1 MNETFSES
9 DFEALKG
16 GNAQYLDK
24 LFVSGYQYVVGMLIY
39 RNGASKEDAEDI
51 YMDALLKFYRAAVDG
66 KVAWGNFKGYLLKI
80 ALNILKEKQRR
91 GLAVAAKMEQALT
104 SFYEEKEEVE
114 FDKVLEAENE
124 LEEELFNQKK
134 IAALNAAWEQLDD
147 VCRELLQ
154 DTIVNDIKPR
164 FLMDKYTFKNTRVIT
179 DKKIKCKKKLLKLV
193 EEQLTKF

>member
-1 MNETFSES
+1 MNDTFSES
-9 DFEALKG
+9 DFESLKRG
-16 GNAQYLDK
+16 DAKYLDK
-24 LFVSGYQYVVGMLIY
+24 LFVSGYQYVMGMLIY
-39 RNGASKEDAEDI
+39 RSGASKEDAEDI
-51 YMDALLKFYRAAVDG
+51 YMDALLKFYRAAIDE

-91 GLAVAAKMEQALT
+91 GLAVATKMEQALN
-104 SFYEEKEEVE
+104 SFYQEKEEIE

-124 LEEELFNQKK
+124 LEEELLNQKK
-134 IAALNAAWEQLDD
+134 LEALSIAWEQLDE